1 MHVKPF
7 IEKYSENETI
17 PLGGITAITLKNKSQ
32 GYAWSIGIMDGS
44 DLLLEGES
52 MAFQAPA
59 GAVFDDSAELQL
71 RKVTPDT
78 FVPGDF
84 AQITVISM
92 KVIDTIPL
100 KINKRLNQ

>member
-7 IEKYSENETI
+7 IEKFSDNETI
-17 PLGGITAITLKNKSQ
+17 PLGGIAAVTLKNKSQ
-32 GYAWSIGIMDGS
+32 GFAWSVGIMDGS

-52 MAFQAPA
+52 MAFEAPA
-59 GAVFDDSAELQL
+59 GAVFDDTAELQL
-71 RKVTPDT
+71 RIVKPDIY
-78 FVPGDF
+78 VAGDF

-100 KINKRLNQ
+100 NINKRLR